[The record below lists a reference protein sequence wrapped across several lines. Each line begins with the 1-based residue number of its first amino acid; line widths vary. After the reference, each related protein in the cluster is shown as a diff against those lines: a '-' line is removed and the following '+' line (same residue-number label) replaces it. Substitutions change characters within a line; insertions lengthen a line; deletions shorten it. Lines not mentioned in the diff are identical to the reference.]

1 MKPGYFCC
9 FGGGNRGLEAS
20 LLQYTAIQIVI
31 SHSVPNLLF
40 LRFFVNFGAGSSVQL
55 FVNQLI
61 GQGLRSFWA
70 RSVFYGQALPI
81 HYGLRR
87 TVW

>member
-1 MKPGYFCC
+1 M
-9 FGGGNRGLEAS
+9 A
-20 LLQYTAIQIVI
+20 
-31 SHSVPNLLF
+31 VPNLPEKW
-40 LRFFVNFGAGSSVQL
+40 FFVNFGAGSSVQL
-55 FVNQLI
+55 FVNQFI

>member
-1 MKPGYFCC
+1 MKIDDIPWG
-9 FGGGNRGLEAS
+9 
-20 LLQYTAIQIVI
+20 
-31 SHSVPNLLF
+31 
-40 LRFFVNFGAGSSVQL
+40 FFVNFGAESSVQL
-55 FVNQLI
+55 FANQLI

>member
-1 MKPGYFCC
+1 MVPDP
-9 FGGGNRGLEAS
+9 LEK
-20 LLQYTAIQIVI
+20 
-31 SHSVPNLLF
+31 
-40 LRFFVNFGAGSSVQL
+40 RFFVIFGAGSSMQL